1 MRVTSAKE
9 TSGAIEEGSV
19 IFDVRESGRSGA
31 HAVQRRFAHSSVLS
45 LEAFARSDAGVLSV
59 IGPRVTTRIW
69 FDGAETEH
77 VDPAVEARHDR
88 DDVDGIHMVAQ
99 KQAGGCCIIQ
109 LWRRRD
115 VNNPTRSR
123 HLINLATCCS
133 HPAPLEA

>member
-1 MRVTSAKE
+1 VRVTSAKE

-31 HAVQRRFAHSSVLS
+31 HALQRRFAHSSVLS
-45 LEAFARSDAGVLSV
+45 LEAFARSDTGVLSV

-88 DDVDGIHMVAQ
+88 DDVDGIHVVAQ
-99 KQAGGCCIIQ
+99 KQCRWGLHHTA
-109 LWRRRD
+109 
-115 VNNPTRSR
+115 
-123 HLINLATCCS
+123 LAAS
-133 HPAPLEA
+133 